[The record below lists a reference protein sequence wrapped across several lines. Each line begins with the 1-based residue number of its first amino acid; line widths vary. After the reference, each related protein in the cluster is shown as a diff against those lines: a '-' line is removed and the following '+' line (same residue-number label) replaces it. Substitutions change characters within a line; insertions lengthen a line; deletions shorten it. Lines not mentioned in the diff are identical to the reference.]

1 MNVATEKFEM
11 PITVD
16 NSHIDQLGHVNN
28 TVYLKWVQEA
38 ATAHWMSR
46 TTDAEKQTWYWV
58 VTRHEID
65 YKYPAFLGE
74 VLKAVTW
81 VGKAKELRYER
92 FTEIRRVKDDALL
105 ARARTEWC
113 PIDTQTFRPRA
124 VSEAVR
130 EKFSTG

>member
-38 ATAHWMSR
+38 ATAHWMAR

-58 VTRHEID
+58 VT
-65 YKYPAFLGE
+65 
-74 VLKAVTW
+74 
-81 VGKAKELRYER
+81 
-92 FTEIRRVKDDALL
+92 
-105 ARARTEWC
+105 
-113 PIDTQTFRPRA
+113 
-124 VSEAVR
+124 
-130 EKFSTG
+130 